1 MDKNK
6 RFIFDGLHIRD
17 TLNEIPLIM
26 AHNDE
31 QRDEFL
37 DGLNGLAEENNELKK
52 KNEQLKKENY
62 GLHKR
67 LRDFEQFERYMK
79 ERTTK

>member
-1 MDKNK
+1 MTEK

-17 TLNEIPLIM
+17 TLNEIPPIM

-37 DGLNGLAEENNELKK
+37 DGLNGLAEENNELRILVDTL
-52 KNEQLKKENY
+52 KNQNQKFKA
-62 GLHKR
+62 R
-67 LRDFEQFERYMK
+67 LNDLGVEYL
-79 ERTTK
+79 

>member
-1 MDKNK
+1 MTEK

-17 TLNEIPLIM
+17 TLNEIPPIM

-37 DGLNGLAEENNELKK
+37 DGMNGLAEENNELRI
-52 KNEQLKKENY
+52 LV
-62 GLHKR
+62 
-67 LRDFEQFERYMK
+67 D
-79 ERTTK
+79 T